1 MSFKV
6 YIHDLDVKLEVKVR
20 QVLLMSGARFATH
33 IRFTQDLNAA
43 NLWVLREDSAFMHY
57 AKKRAEADKFALWL
71 CDSQHQLFA
80 YHQSE
85 QALSAKAIA
94 QFVDAALLQADE
106 NQASKVAV
114 NQADVSQLKLI
125 KYLRYGFQQ
134 KRGKLFLQYQQ
145 AKFLFDFMQM
155 TATYNAAGH
164 QLLQEQ
170 PSKTFALE
178 NFEFLGKRDSYPL
191 FEHSCSAF
199 SAVWQIMHKLDEA
212 QLLQPLHPESE
223 LRLMAWP
230 SFEQVNHNFD
240 DYRLASL
247 LQKRGLNASQVSVLL
262 KLSDKQIYGFFN
274 TVYITGIASVS
285 ESTPITINAQANKG
299 LTLTSLWRKVRSSLG
314 ASIQIA

>member
-6 YIHDLDVKLEVKVR
+6 YIHDLDVKLEVKAR
-20 QVLLMSGARFATH
+20 QMLLMSGAHFATN
-33 IRFTQDLNAA
+33 IRFTQDLNTAD
-43 NLWVLREDSAFMHY
+43 LWVLRHDSAFLQY
-57 AKKRAEADKFALWL
+57 AKKRVATENITLWL
-71 CDSQHQLFA
+71 CDQNQQLFDL
-80 YHQSE
+80 HQPE
-85 QALSAKAIA
+85 QALTANQIA
-94 QFVDAALLQADE
+94 QCVDGLMLQRQQKHNVKATE
-106 NQASKVAV
+106 NSS
-114 NQADVSQLKLI
+114 DPSQNKLI

-145 AKFLFDFMQM
+145 ANFLFDFMQM

-164 QLLQEQ
+164 QLLQEH
-170 PSKTFALE
+170 PSKTFVLE

-199 SAVWQIMHKLDEA
+199 SAVWQIMHKLDQV

-274 TVYITGIASVS
+274 TIYITGIASVS
-285 ESTPITINAQANKG
+285 QSTPITINAQASKG
-299 LTLTSLWRKVRSSLG
+299 TTLTSLWRKVRSSLG
-314 ASIQIA
+314 ANTQIA